1 MHPKLFTYHDE
12 DYEKWIREEPCLVC
26 RQSHVDCHHVYHAKR
41 NSYLSIPLCREHH
54 TMSPDS
60 YHRLGVLTF
69 QETHSIHLDW
79 ELLNLNQK
87 YLDMLVSDPKRG
99 F

>member
-1 MHPKLFTYHDE
+1 
-12 DYEKWIREEPCLVC
+12 
-26 RQSHVDCHHVYHAKR
+26 
-41 NSYLSIPLCREHH
+41 
-54 TMSPDS
+54 MSPDS

-99 F
+99 FH